1 MIPPQLPIVS
11 LKTLVFFCRRWEPQ
25 QPPRSI
31 VLIKGD
37 AQSQCVVELLSRSF
51 HRPRRKNKK
60 GTDKKKG
67 KTMKKLRLIVLVA
80 SGLAFVPV
88 QSSDAQIY
96 VGIPGIAGVGIGG

>member
-11 LKTLVFFCRRWEPQ
+11 PDPRLFCRRWEPQ

-51 HRPRRKNKK
+51 HRPRRKTKRDRQEERENNEK
-60 GTDKKKG
+60 
-67 KTMKKLRLIVLVA
+67 A
-80 SGLAFVPV
+80 SLN
-88 QSSDAQIY
+88 
-96 VGIPGIAGVGIGG
+96 GIGGKWIGFRSRAEF